1 MYTDRERNTYMQK
14 FLCYGANEKLV
25 ASVSVGVK
33 KVKSKRKKQKRK
45 KNIGGLDAQADLN
58 EGRIY

>member
-1 MYTDRERNTYMQK
+1 MQK